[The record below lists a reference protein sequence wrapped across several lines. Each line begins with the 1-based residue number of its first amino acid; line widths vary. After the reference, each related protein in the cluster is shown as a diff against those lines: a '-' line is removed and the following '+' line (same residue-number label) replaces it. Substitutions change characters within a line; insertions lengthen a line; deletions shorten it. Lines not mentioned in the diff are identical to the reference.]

1 MCDDLLTKTRCGVE
15 GLLVQFFSWR
25 SMLLGGVLMCAT
37 PWAAA
42 QDAPDAGDV
51 MSSREGIA
59 LQNQVAALRQQLAQ
73 VQNAASLAAPSA
85 TGAAPSASGGV
96 SGDLTAQLLQRVSA
110 LEEQNRQ
117 MRGELDQLS
126 NTLKTTQET
135 LSKQISDMQFAAQNG
150 ASGSVAG
157 AGAGAGGAAAGA
169 AATATPKTATPPVAV
184 PKTALDALH
193 LGNAALHAGHYT
205 EAESDARFAV
215 KTAKSVQGRM
225 DAQFLLAQSLAGQK
239 QYRDSAVAYYDAYG
253 KLPKSPKAQDSLLGV
268 AASLIA
274 LGDKP
279 SACQALDKL
288 KAEFPAPEARVKAAM
303 TTFRGRAACH

>member
-1 MCDDLLTKTRCGVE
+1 M
-15 GLLVQFFSWR
+15 S
-25 SMLLGGVLMCAT
+25 AT
-37 PWAAA
+37 PWAVA

-73 VQNAASLAAPSA
+73 MQNVASLSPPTASGAVPSA
-85 TGAAPSASGGV
+85 AAGASV
-96 SGDLTAQLLQRVSA
+96 NGDLTAQLLQRVSA

-126 NTLKTTQET
+126 NTLKTTQDT

-150 ASGSVAG
+150 AGAASGAVAG
-157 AGAGAGGAAAGA
+157 AASGAVSS
-169 AATATPKTATPPVAV
+169 AATAPKAEAAPASDATPKTALEALRLGN
-184 PKTALDALH
+184 TALR
-193 LGNAALHAGHYT
+193 AGHYT

-215 KTAKSVQGRM
+215 KTAKSVPGRM

-253 KLPKSPKAQDSLLGV
+253 KMPKSAKAQDSLLGV

-274 LGDKP
+274 LGDKA

-288 KAEFPAPEARVKAAM
+288 KAEFPSPEARVKAAM
-303 TTFRGRAACH
+303 ATFRGRAACH